1 MSKKIREGLL
11 KAIDEDEDLE
21 KFISIEHPKRKK
33 EEVSPDDYKLYFG
46 SSDLSKFQI
55 RTAGGTV
62 ALDNGG
68 FLGIGTR
75 LPSAALHLN
84 RTLRVVEVDGYTSDG
99 YASEESDGYTEIV
112 TELDSPSSNN
122 ELSIAFNNFG
132 LMGYDINRDSMKI
145 KSVYGKNIVFDAG
158 GAMFDVDNSSERM
171 IITYGGNIG
180 IGTSSPQKRLHIVAE
195 SGETPIRVSSLQP
208 GPYSKYLVWDD
219 TTGDVFY
226 SESSSANPNNTWRGI
241 DNEPIDGETSESISS
256 GWAHSHKNTT
266 GNDGHIPK
274 TGSIGE
280 FLAHNGSW
288 VTPPNTTYSVGDGG
302 LTENNFTNALKAKLD
317 GIEDGATAVG
327 EALGVDFNDGA
338 KVRFGDGNDLEVYHN
353 GNNSFVSDQGTGGLY
368 VLSNDAHWKSSDSAT
383 SFARFRDNGG
393 VELYQSGNLKLQT
406 VSNGVAITG
415 SINSDGLVGTQQL
428 EGILV
433 RYLSVSSDY
442 TIDTH
447 GSGLNDYVV
456 GVDTTNGKVDITL
469 PSGPAKGRY
478 LIIKDSVGNSES
490 SKIVIL
496 PNTASGHTIDGVNQV
511 DLQSD
516 YGSVTIVFDGTDR
529 WMVIGKA

>member
-21 KFISIEHPKRKK
+21 QFISIEHPKRKK
-33 EEVSPDDYKLYFG
+33 EETSPDDYKLYFG

-62 ALDNGG
+62 ALDNSG
-68 FLGIGTR
+68 FLGVGTR

-84 RTLRVVEVDGYTSDG
+84 RTLRISEVDGYTSDG

-112 TELDSPSSNN
+112 TESDNPSGNS

-132 LMGYDINRDSMKI
+132 LMGYDINRGSMKI

-180 IGTSSPQKRLHIVAE
+180 IGTSNPQKRLHIAAE
-195 SGETPIRVSSLQP
+195 SGETPIRVSNLQS

-219 TTGDVFY
+219 ITGDIFY
-226 SESSSANPNNTWRGI
+226 SESSAP
-241 DNEPIDGETSESISS
+241 
-256 GWAHSHKNTT
+256 A
-266 GNDGHIPK
+266 
-274 TGSIGE
+274 
-280 FLAHNGSW
+280 
-288 VTPPNTTYSVGDGG
+288 
-302 LTENNFTNALKAKLD
+302 
-317 GIEDGATAVG
+317 
-327 EALGVDFNDGA
+327 
-338 KVRFGDGNDLEVYHN
+338 
-353 GNNSFVSDQGTGGLY
+353 
-368 VLSNDAHWKSSDSAT
+368 
-383 SFARFRDNGG
+383 
-393 VELYQSGNLKLQT
+393 
-406 VSNGVAITG
+406 
-415 SINSDGLVGTQQL
+415 GTQQL

-433 RYLSVSSDY
+433 RYLSVNSDY

-447 GSGLNDYVV
+447 GSGLNDYIV

-469 PSGPAKGRY
+469 PSSPTKGRY
-478 LIIKDSVGNSES
+478 LIIKDSVGNSKS
-490 SKIVIL
+490 SKIVII
-496 PNTASGHTIDGVNQV
+496 PDAAAGHTIDGINQV
-511 DLQSD
+511 DLASD
-516 YGSVTIVFDGTDR
+516 YGSVTIVFDGVGR